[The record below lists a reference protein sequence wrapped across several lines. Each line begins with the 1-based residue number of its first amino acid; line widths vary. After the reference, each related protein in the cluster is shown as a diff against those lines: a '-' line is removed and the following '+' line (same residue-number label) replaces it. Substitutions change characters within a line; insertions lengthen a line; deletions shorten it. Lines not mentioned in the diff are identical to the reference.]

1 MPKIYSI
8 PLHNAQKLLLLES
21 SGGRSWMLDITDT
34 SPKPLLSG
42 TGDTYLTAQVP
53 LLGHTWWSSLLIPTK
68 SNSGIQ
74 GPTAFSSFL
83 FGQSLSF
90 CFVGFKVKE
99 NLQPGSTDSSAEERQ
114 WGAQYWL
121 GPNTKYNPPPSPGS
135 VLHTQKAGD
144 LAESLTPQLASLH
157 RRKGLTGLRC
167 RMRRP
172 KTQEPSAQ
180 SRQVEAGI
188 GSVSVSG
195 CVCVC
200 VCVSMCVCVCM
211 PVPSSCSPD

>member
-1 MPKIYSI
+1 MPEIYSL
-8 PLHNAQKLLLLES
+8 PSHNAVPDSRCHSQVPKAS
-21 SGGRSWMLDITDT
+21 SRLHWGHLPS
-34 SPKPLLSG
+34 
-42 TGDTYLTAQVP
+42 AQVLP
-53 LLGHTWWSSLLIPTK
+53 LAHTRWSSLLIPTK
-68 SNSGIQ
+68 SDSGIQ

-99 NLQPGSTDSSAEERQ
+99 NLQPGSPGSSAEERP
-114 WGAQYWL
+114 WGAQHCL

-144 LAESLTPQLASLH
+144 LAESLTPQLASLR

-172 KTQEPSAQ
+172 KTREPSAH

-188 GSVSVSG
+188 GSVRVPG

-200 VCVSMCVCVCM
+200 VCVCLHACAQQLLSRLE
-211 PVPSSCSPD
+211 DTTLGRQL